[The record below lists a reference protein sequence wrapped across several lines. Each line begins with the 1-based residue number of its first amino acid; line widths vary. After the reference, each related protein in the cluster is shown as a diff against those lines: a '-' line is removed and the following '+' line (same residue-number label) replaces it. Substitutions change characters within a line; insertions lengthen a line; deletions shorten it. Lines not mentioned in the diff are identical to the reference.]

1 MDTAARRVLPGHL
14 LRRCRVLSSVALG
27 DSCQQRVALTA
38 CTGEETVFVWRLRR
52 VGAEPAA
59 SASSSS
65 SSSSSSSTGWLGS
78 STGAGLE
85 AAAPTSPAYF
95 RSSTPAPHSV
105 RRGPAGSD
113 DDEPGTSGTST
124 SGRGTRDSQDAHA
137 VASPTA
143 SIPPHQEP
151 GQERGDGSASP
162 APGSDSESESEAP
175 DSSGSRSIATA
186 WIVESIA
193 RDDSHD
199 EEEMPAPGGPTGS
212 GGGPHP
218 RCSPELVVKAQL
230 GALSRGDVV
239 GAASFNLW
247 SRSTSGGWELHL
259 SAFCSL
265 LAQPAYAPLLAAA
278 GAELGPSA
286 LPTSR
291 RLVQEVRLTG
301 IRRQGGT
308 AGVTGGGGS
317 GGGGS
322 CRLVFQL
329 GMQANGC
336 WVVEAIR
343 RVADS

>member
-1 MDTAARRVLPGHL
+1 MPSADLPHHVIPLPRAAHLPPL
-14 LRRCRVLSSVALG
+14 I
-27 DSCQQRVALTA
+27 
-38 CTGEETVFVWRLRR
+38 
-52 VGAEPAA
+52 
-59 SASSSS
+59 
-65 SSSSSSSTGWLGS
+65 
-78 STGAGLE
+78 
-85 AAAPTSPAYF
+85 
-95 RSSTPAPHSV
+95 PH
-105 RRGPAGSD
+105 
-113 DDEPGTSGTST
+113 TL
-124 SGRGTRDSQDAHA
+124 Q
-137 VASPTA
+137 
-143 SIPPHQEP
+143 
-151 GQERGDGSASP
+151 
-162 APGSDSESESEAP
+162 
-175 DSSGSRSIATA
+175 
-186 WIVESIA
+186 
-193 RDDSHD
+193 
-199 EEEMPAPGGPTGS
+199 
-212 GGGPHP
+212 
-218 RCSPELVVKAQL
+218 
-230 GALSRGDVV
+230 
-239 GAASFNLW
+239 
-247 SRSTSGGWELHL
+247 GGWELHL